1 MEHIELKQLVN
12 MCVKGRIQIGRP
24 IMLTSRDRT
33 QTTNVSFLNHLL
45 KYNGIKQDKL
55 FTLYFKILQMFNR
68 FFGDMMNKST
78 TFNRY
83 VQHVKKEWN
92 VDTHILYEYNTSLER
107 SRKTIEQLLENMNIL
122 CRQFRELNMR
132 VSTNNMTDVI
142 VEDEMLDGMDRFLE
156 KVRNISSEIDEFS
169 SVIDSISEGIEGLN
183 MGTIIDLSMKDKTM
197 YLEFGGVCDDVNI
210 PENINISFLNYVYI
224 LNLIKKHIVYYT
236 RIISKV
242 KDISDNMSRYVEDS
256 KDTIQ
261 SKDNLFSLNKQ
272 QGEIDGYLDGL
283 DSQSEA
289 PMDDDMSVEDIEDD
303 NSEDDNSEDDNSEDD
318 NLEDDN
324 LEDDN

>member
-12 MCVKGRIQIGRP
+12 MCIKGRIQIGRP

-45 KYNGIKQDKL
+45 KYNGIKQEKL
-55 FTLYFKILQMFNR
+55 FTLYFKILQMFNS
-68 FFGDMMNKST
+68 FYGNTMNKST

-122 CRQFRELNMR
+122 CRQFKELNMR
-132 VSTNNMTDVI
+132 FSTNNMTDVI
-142 VEDEMLDGMDRFLE
+142 EEDEMMDGMDEFLE
-156 KVRNISSEIDEFS
+156 KVRDIGGEIEELS
-169 SVIDSISEGIEGLN
+169 SVINSISEGIEGLN
-183 MGTIIDLSMKDKTM
+183 MGTLLDLSMKDKTM
-197 YLEFGGVCDDVNI
+197 YLEFGGVDDDVNI

-224 LNLIKKHIVYYT
+224 LNLIKKHIVYYR
-236 RIISKV
+236 RILSKV
-242 KDISDNMSRYVEDS
+242 KNISDNMSRYVEDS
-256 KDTIQ
+256 KDKIQ
-261 SKDNLFSLNKQ
+261 SKDNLFSLNRQ

-283 DSQSEA
+283 ESQSEA
-289 PMDDDMSVEDIEDD
+289 PMDDDDDILLEDDMSVEDIEDD
-303 NSEDDNSEDDNSEDD
+303 NSEE
-318 NLEDDN
+318 
-324 LEDDN
+324 

>member
-1 MEHIELKQLVN
+1 MEHIELKRLVN
-12 MCVKGRIQIGRP
+12 MCVKGQIQIGRP

-45 KYNGIKQDKL
+45 KYNGIKQEKL

-142 VEDEMLDGMDRFLE
+142 VEDEMLDGMDEFLE
-156 KVRNISSEIDEFS
+156 KVRNISGEIDELS

-183 MGTIIDLSMKDKTM
+183 MGTLLDLSMKDKTM
-197 YLEFGGVCDDVNI
+197 YLEFGGVDDDVNI

-224 LNLIKKHIVYYT
+224 LNLIKKHIVYYR
-236 RIISKV
+236 RILLKV

-256 KDTIQ
+256 KDKIQ
-261 SKDNLFSLNKQ
+261 SKDNLFSLNRQ

-289 PMDDDMSVEDIEDD
+289 PMDDDDDILVEDDISVEDIEDD
-303 NSEDDNSEDDNSEDD
+303 DSEDDNSEDDNSEDD
-318 NLEDDN
+318 N
-324 LEDDN
+324 

>member
-1 MEHIELKQLVN
+1 MEHIELKRLVN
-12 MCVKGRIQIGRP
+12 MCVKGQIQIGRP

-45 KYNGIKQDKL
+45 KYNEIKQEKL
-55 FTLYFKILQMFNR
+55 FTLYFKILQMFNS
-68 FFGDMMNKST
+68 FYGNTMNKST

-122 CRQFRELNMR
+122 CRQFKELNMR
-132 VSTNNMTDVI
+132 FSTNNMTDVI
-142 VEDEMLDGMDRFLE
+142 EEDEMLDGMDEFLE
-156 KVRNISSEIDEFS
+156 KVRDIGGEIEELS

-183 MGTIIDLSMKDKTM
+183 MGTLLDLSMKDKKM
-197 YLEFGGVCDDVNI
+197 YLELDGVDDDVNI

-224 LNLIKKHIVYYT
+224 LNLIKKHIVYYR
-236 RIISKV
+236 RILSKV
-242 KDISDNMSRYVEDS
+242 KNISDNMSRYVEDS
-256 KDTIQ
+256 KDKIQ
-261 SKDNLFSLNKQ
+261 SKDNLFSLNRQ

-283 DSQSEA
+283 ESQSEA
-289 PMDDDMSVEDIEDD
+289 PMDDDDDILLEDDMSVEDIEDD
-303 NSEDDNSEDDNSEDD
+303 NSEE
-318 NLEDDN
+318 
-324 LEDDN
+324 